1 LKHFQIVDEN
11 DKKMSSKD
19 VIELLIK
26 LVDDFKLDHPQ
37 FLGMKAI
44 LTVRRDLTQ
53 TSTIDKMK
61 RFTEL
66 HQSYPNF
73 VIGFD
78 LVGQVCDLK
87 KIFHFRNFVVSLLIF
102 FNKRI
107 LLQLFPF
114 FLFFSPS
121 FDKMTGGYWKTI
133 E

>member
-1 LKHFQIVDEN
+1 MTTMTMTMMMIINNKLSFYNLKHFQIVDEN

-87 KIFHFRNFVVSLLIF
+87 KNFSLSKFCRIPSYF
-102 FNKRI
+102 F
-107 LLQLFPF
+107 
-114 FLFFSPS
+114 
-121 FDKMTGGYWKTI
+121 
-133 E
+133 

>member
-1 LKHFQIVDEN
+1 
-11 DKKMSSKD
+11 MTSKD

-53 TSTIDKMK
+53 TTTIDKMK

-78 LVGQVCDLK
+78 LVGQVR
-87 KIFHFRNFVVSLLIF
+87 FELLSENLRIIF
-102 FNKRI
+102 FTI
-107 LLQLFPF
+107 L
-114 FLFFSPS
+114 FSP
-121 FDKMTGGYWKTI
+121 FVPRFFFRQMTGGYWKSI

>member
-1 LKHFQIVDEN
+1 MMMTMIINNKLSFYISFIQIVDEN

-53 TSTIDKMK
+53 TKTIEKMK

-87 KIFHFRNFVVSLLIF
+87 IFITFD
-102 FNKRI
+102 
-107 LLQLFPF
+107 
-114 FLFFSPS
+114 FLY
-121 FDKMTGGYWKTI
+121 KAR
-133 E
+133 